1 MAQHPLTKLYVRE
14 FVKQGGK
21 EWKHLF
27 DMNGMEQRITFGY
40 TTFFFQIQE
49 RRMVASY
56 NDDLIPQGARYTP
69 NAIVMIPD
77 ATNMFAKFLPQDDD
91 FKKEYSRFMEVVEK
105 TFAVI
110 EE

>member
-27 DMNGMEQRITFGY
+27 DMNNIDQRITFGY
-40 TTFFFQIQE
+40 TTMFFQIQE
-49 RRMVASY
+49 RRFVASY
-56 NDDLIPQGARYTP
+56 NEDMIPQGAKYMP
-69 NAIVMIPD
+69 NAVVMIPD
-77 ATNMFAKFLPQDDD
+77 VMNMYTNFLPQDAD
-91 FKKEYSRFMEVVEK
+91 FKKEYLRFMDVVEK

-110 EE
+110 D